1 MENENQNKL
10 DKKSQGKG
18 EHFPKNPLFL
28 SPGKKMDDVF
38 LGVLVVRLNYH
49 LRLVAPFLRRKTL
62 MEPIW
67 GEKHDILGKM
77 EIGEMCQW
85 SKSRPEAEDEAYPGD
100 QGLLVYSRRPTNPR
114 QVLSTL
120 QL

>member
-1 MENENQNKL
+1 
-10 DKKSQGKG
+10 
-18 EHFPKNPLFL
+18 
-28 SPGKKMDDVF
+28 
-38 LGVLVVRLNYH
+38 
-49 LRLVAPFLRRKTL
+49 

-67 GEKHDILGKM
+67 GEKHDIPGKM

-85 SKSRPEAEDEAYPGD
+85 SKSRPEAEDEACPGD